1 MKFIL
6 LILINFLFFEKILAN
21 NLAFIDFNYI
31 LNNSTAGIQLIN
43 KLEKT
48 NDENINILK
57 TEQLDIN
64 NEKLEIEKKKNILSN
79 EELNIKISKYN
90 TRLEKFNLKQDDMSN
105 NFKKLR
111 ENEIT
116 RFIKYINPVI
126 ENYMVKNN
134 IDLIIKKES
143 IYISKTELDITNEI
157 IKLIDGKINN

>member
-31 LNNSTAGIQLIN
+31 LNNSTAGIQLVN
-43 KLEKT
+43 KLQKT
-48 NDENINILK
+48 NVSNIKILEN
-57 TEQLDIN
+57 EQLDIN

-79 EELNIKISKYN
+79 EQLNIKISKYN
-90 TRLEKFNLKQDDMSN
+90 TRLEKFNLKQDEMSN

-116 RFIKYINPVI
+116 NFIKNINPLI

-143 IYISKTELDITNEI
+143 IYISKTDLDISNEI
-157 IKLIDGKINN
+157 IKLIDSKINN

>member
-31 LNNSTAGIQLIN
+31 LNNSTAGIQLVN
-43 KLEKT
+43 KLQKT
-48 NDENINILK
+48 NVSNIKILK
-57 TEQLDIN
+57 NEQLDIN

-79 EELNIKISKYN
+79 EQLNIKISKYN
-90 TRLEKFNLKQDDMSN
+90 TRLEKFNLKQDEMSN

-116 RFIKYINPVI
+116 DFIKNINPLI

-143 IYISKTELDITNEI
+143 IYISKTDLDISNEI
-157 IKLIDGKINN
+157 IKLIDSKINN

>member
-31 LNNSTAGIQLIN
+31 LNNSTAGIQLVN
-43 KLEKT
+43 KLQKT
-48 NDENINILK
+48 NVSNIKILK
-57 TEQLDIN
+57 NEQLDIN

-90 TRLEKFNLKQDDMSN
+90 TRLEKFNLKQDEMSN

-116 RFIKYINPVI
+116 DFIKNINPLI

-134 IDLIIKKES
+134 SDLIIKKES
-143 IYISKTELDITNEI
+143 IYISKTDLDISNEI
-157 IKLIDGKINN
+157 IKLIDSKINN

>member
-31 LNNSTAGIQLIN
+31 LNNSTAGIQLVN
-43 KLEKT
+43 KLQKT
-48 NDENINILK
+48 NVSNIKILK
-57 TEQLDIN
+57 NEQLDIN

-79 EELNIKISKYN
+79 EELNLKISKYN
-90 TRLEKFNLKQDDMSN
+90 TRLEKFNLKQDEMSN

-116 RFIKYINPVI
+116 DFIKNINPLI

-143 IYISKTELDITNEI
+143 IYISKTDLDISNEI
-157 IKLIDGKINN
+157 IKLIDSKINN

>member
-31 LNNSTAGIQLIN
+31 LNNSTAGIQLVN
-43 KLEKT
+43 KLQKT
-48 NDENINILK
+48 NVSNIKILK
-57 TEQLDIN
+57 NEQLDIN
-64 NEKLEIEKKKNILSN
+64 KEKLKKKKKKNILSN

-90 TRLEKFNLKQDDMSN
+90 TRLEKFNLKQDEMSN

-116 RFIKYINPVI
+116 DFIKNINPLI

-143 IYISKTELDITNEI
+143 IYISKTDLDISNEI
-157 IKLIDGKINN
+157 IKLIDSKINN

>member
-31 LNNSTAGIQLIN
+31 LNNSTAGIQLVN
-43 KLEKT
+43 KLQKT
-48 NDENINILK
+48 NVSNIKILK
-57 TEQLDIN
+57 NEQLDIN
-64 NEKLEIEKKKNILSN
+64 NEKLEIKKKKNILSN

-90 TRLEKFNLKQDDMSN
+90 TRLEKFNLKQDEMSN

-116 RFIKYINPVI
+116 DFIKNINPLI

-143 IYISKTELDITNEI
+143 IYISKTDLDISNEI
-157 IKLIDGKINN
+157 IKLIDSKINN

>member
-31 LNNSTAGIQLIN
+31 LNNSTAGIQLVN
-43 KLEKT
+43 KLQKT
-48 NDENINILK
+48 NVSNIKILK
-57 TEQLDIN
+57 NEQLDIN

-90 TRLEKFNLKQDDMSN
+90 TRLEKFNLKQDEMSN

-116 RFIKYINPVI
+116 DFIKNINPLI

-143 IYISKTELDITNEI
+143 IYISKTDLDISNEI
-157 IKLIDGKINN
+157 IKLIDSKINN

>member
-31 LNNSTAGIQLIN
+31 LNNSTAGIQLVN
-43 KLEKT
+43 KLQKT
-48 NDENINILK
+48 NVSNIKILK
-57 TEQLDIN
+57 NEQLDIN

-90 TRLEKFNLKQDDMSN
+90 TRLEKFNLKQDEMSN

-116 RFIKYINPVI
+116 DFIKNINPLI

-134 IDLIIKKES
+134 IDLITKKES
-143 IYISKTELDITNEI
+143 IYISKTDLDISNEI
-157 IKLIDGKINN
+157 IKLIDSKINN

>member
-31 LNNSTAGIQLIN
+31 LNNSTAGIQLVN
-43 KLEKT
+43 KLQKT
-48 NDENINILK
+48 NVSNIKILK
-57 TEQLDIN
+57 NEQLDIN

-79 EELNIKISKYN
+79 EQLNIKISKYN
-90 TRLEKFNLKQDDMSN
+90 TRLEKFNLKQDEMSN

-116 RFIKYINPVI
+116 NFIKNINPLI

-143 IYISKTELDITNEI
+143 IYISKTDLDISNEI
-157 IKLIDGKINN
+157 IKLIDSKINN

>member
-64 NEKLEIEKKKNILSN
+64 NEKLEIEKKKNILSK
-79 EELNIKISKYN
+79 EELDIKINKYN
-90 TRLEKFNLKQDDMSN
+90 TRLDKFNLKQDDMSN

>member
-31 LNNSTAGIQLIN
+31 LNNSTAGIQLVN
-43 KLEKT
+43 KLQKT
-48 NDENINILK
+48 NVANIKILK
-57 TEQLDIN
+57 NEQLDIN

-90 TRLEKFNLKQDDMSN
+90 TRLEKFNLKQDEMSN

-116 RFIKYINPVI
+116 DFIKNINPLI

-143 IYISKTELDITNEI
+143 IYISKTDLDISNEI
-157 IKLIDGKINN
+157 IKLIDSKINN

>member
-31 LNNSTAGIQLIN
+31 LNNSTAGIQLVN
-43 KLEKT
+43 KLQKT
-48 NDENINILK
+48 NVSNIKILK
-57 TEQLDIN
+57 NEQLDIN

-90 TRLEKFNLKQDDMSN
+90 TRLEKFNLKQDEMSN

-116 RFIKYINPVI
+116 NFIKNINPLI

-143 IYISKTELDITNEI
+143 IYISKTDLDISNEI
-157 IKLIDGKINN
+157 IKLIDSKINN

>member
-6 LILINFLFFEKILAN
+6 LVLINFLFFEKILAN

-31 LNNSTAGIQLIN
+31 LNNSTAGIQLVN
-43 KLEKT
+43 KLQKT
-48 NDENINILK
+48 NVSNIKILK
-57 TEQLDIN
+57 NEQLDIN

-90 TRLEKFNLKQDDMSN
+90 TRLEKFNLKQDEMSN

-116 RFIKYINPVI
+116 DFIKNINPLI

-143 IYISKTELDITNEI
+143 IYISKTDLDISNEI
-157 IKLIDGKINN
+157 IKLIDSKINN